1 MASKLGPRIVT
12 DNLVLALDCADAKSY
27 PGEPTINLSPN
38 SDYSGASLDTINSGS
53 NSGWGT
59 TFDRWISEIEGPG
72 GKTVKAF
79 HLKLTGSTGSAPNA
93 EGEAY
98 EVSGIDSQ
106 VASLTSGNSYRVSAW
121 AKVIRANGSSTAQTS
136 SNLLYLT
143 GTASIGSSSLT
154 VNTTWTRISASFS
167 ISSTG
172 SYRLRHY
179 FYGVSVGDILVITEP
194 QIELK
199 SYNTPY
205 VYSSRSAITS
215 FLIHG
220 NVGSGTTFEDSSP
233 NKITVSNQ
241 NSVSHGGTSNFG
253 GSAIQFSSSSSQ
265 QLTSASTDI
274 INFGT
279 GDWTIEFWF
288 NMTSGSTARMHALSC
303 GPGSTNNI
311 DFNFNDGNA
320 FWLYWNS
327 GGSPNIIFGNDGDY
341 GDGNWHHL
349 MATRAS
355 GMVRVWVDGVHKG
368 SNNYSSS
375 TSMGQT
381 ASIYVGGKNGVY
393 WDGFLDEIRIIKGT
407 ALWSGSGDF
416 SVPTERFKNGAWLDI
431 SGNENNGNFIN
442 ELGTGTSHY
451 RVGDVI
457 YPAGTNSARYLEFD
471 GTDQYVTIGHNT
483 SFDNTTFSFSA
494 WVYVDGNTT
503 SDRKIVHLSRA
514 SEAGGRAVWQIRTSA
529 TSNQLLYQTNNAGTW
544 QTQEYNS
551 FFSGA
556 GWYHVCV
563 THVQG
568 SAAKMYKNGSFVSVN
583 TGSCTQNFSFGTDP
597 LFIGA
602 RNNGTPS
609 SPSFIDFWD
618 GKMAQIMLY
627 SQELSAAEVLDNYN
641 STKSRFS

>member
-27 PGEPTINLSPN
+27 PGEPTTNLSPN
-38 SDYSGASLDTINSGS
+38 SDYSGASLNTVNSGS
-53 NSGWGT
+53 NGGWGT

-79 HLKLTGSTGSAPNA
+79 HLKLTGSTGSAPHA
-93 EGEAY
+93 EGDASLI
-98 EVSGIDSQ
+98 SGIASQ

-143 GTASIGSSSLT
+143 GTAAIGSSSLT

-167 ISSTG
+167 ISTTG
-172 SYRLRHY
+172 SYRLYHY
-179 FYGVSVGDILVITEP
+179 FYSVSVGDILVITEP

-220 NVGSGTTFEDSSP
+220 NVGSGTAFEDSSP

-265 QLTSASTDI
+265 QLTSASTDV

-288 NMTSGSTARMHALSC
+288 NITNGSTARMHGLSC
-303 GPGSTNNI
+303 GGGNTNNI
-311 DFNFNDGNA
+311 DFNFNDASA

-327 GGSPNIIFGNDGDY
+327 SGSNKIQFGNDGDY

-381 ASIYVGGKNGVY
+381 ASIYIGGKNSVY

-407 ALWSGSGDF
+407 ALWSGSGNF

-457 YPAGTNSARYLEFD
+457 YPAGTNSARYLDFD
-471 GTDQYVTIGHNT
+471 GTDQYVSIADDTTLDITGDMTISCWVLLN
-483 SFDNTTFSFSA
+483 SSQNALLCLLVNKRDNS
-494 WVYVDGNTT
+494 DTT
-503 SDRKIVHLSRA
+503 SPYYMFFEDRNGQNKFAVLL
-514 SEAGGRAVWQIRTSA
+514 GGGG
-529 TSNQLLYQTNNAGTW
+529 SNYNVVGSNNNFDGVYGKWDHVCCTVSGTTISLYVNGTLDTTGTFTGTRQTNNVPLRLG
-544 QTQEYNS
+544 
-551 FFSGA
+551 
-556 GWYHVCV
+556 
-563 THVQG
+563 G
-568 SAAKMYKNGSFVSVN
+568 SYTNGSVN
-583 TGSCTQNFSFGTDP
+583 YMMS
-597 LFIGA
+597 
-602 RNNGTPS
+602 
-609 SPSFIDFWD
+609 
-618 GKMAQIMLY
+618 GKMANVLIYNKALT
-627 SQELSAAEVLDNYN
+627 AAEVLDNYN